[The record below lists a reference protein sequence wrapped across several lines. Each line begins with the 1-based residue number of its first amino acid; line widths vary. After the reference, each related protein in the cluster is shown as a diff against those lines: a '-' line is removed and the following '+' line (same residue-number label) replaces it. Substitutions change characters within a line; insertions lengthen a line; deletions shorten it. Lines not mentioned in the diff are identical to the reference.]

1 MFSGRTRL
9 GFIASRRREGI
20 RVDFHK
26 IAVLNGHFLPVREVR
41 LDPTS
46 AGIHSGWGIC
56 TTVRIYE
63 GLPFNLEAHIQRLT
77 KDAGQMGIPLQEA
90 FENLEVDLFDLARR
104 NSLKG
109 GIGRIILLG
118 GVAGRYSRF
127 TGSNLSTADLLI
139 LTQDLKPR
147 PPGESLHT
155 APFRLHTRRPLAGI
169 KATSNLTYVQCRR
182 EALKKQYDDDLI
194 QNESD
199 HVVEVSTGNL
209 FWVRDGELFTP
220 SLETSCIDGST
231 RNILIHLAR
240 ENGIKVTEGAFPL
253 SELLAAQEAFV
264 TSVSREVSPVV
275 RINEHSFPE
284 VPGPV
289 SASLQESFQA
299 MLETWVEETRLKSP
313 EEDAE

>member
-1 MFSGRTRL
+1 M
-9 GFIASRRREGI
+9 
-20 RVDFHK
+20 DFHK

-46 AGIHSGWGIC
+46 AGIHSGWGVC

-63 GLPFNLEAHIQRLT
+63 GLPFNLEAHVERLT
-77 KDAGQMGIPLQEA
+77 KDAGRMGIPLPKA
-90 FENLEVDLFDLARR
+90 FESLEVDLFDLARR

-118 GVAGRYSRF
+118 GAPGRYSRLS
-127 TGSNLSTADLLI
+127 GSDLGTADLLI

-147 PPGESLHT
+147 PPGESLYT
-155 APFRLHTRRPLAGI
+155 VSFRVHTRRPLAGI

-182 EALKKQYDDDLI
+182 EALKKQYDDALI

-199 HVVEVSTGNL
+199 HVMETSTGNL

-220 SLETSCIDGST
+220 SLDTSCIDGST
-231 RNILIHLAR
+231 RNLLIRLAR
-240 ENGIKVTEGAFPL
+240 ENGIKVTEGAYPL
-253 SELLAAQEAFV
+253 SEILAAQETFV

-275 RINEHSFPE
+275 RIDDHSFPE
-284 VPGPV
+284 VPGPT

-299 MLETWVEETRLKSP
+299 MLEAWIEEKKKVEEARLKSL
-313 EEDAE
+313 EEEAE